1 MLLLLVRHAQ
11 AEEQS
16 ATKYPD
22 DTVRP
27 LVPKGK
33 KVQARLSKE
42 LRRRKL
48 IPDKVFSSPWKRA
61 WQTARILVEET
72 GLPKSA
78 RVACEALA
86 GAPDL
91 ASIAE
96 EVGAVEA
103 DATIALVGHE
113 PWMSELAA
121 LLLTGKGD
129 GVQVDYPKSGV
140 MGIEVE
146 SLNGEGGSG
155 TLRFFLTP

>member
-1 MLLLLVRHAQ
+1 MAYTKPEGLVLLLLVRHAQ

-86 GAPDL
+86 AAPDL
-91 ASIAE
+91 ARIAGG
-96 EVGAVEA
+96 VG
-103 DATIALVGHE
+103 
-113 PWMSELAA
+113 
-121 LLLTGKGD
+121 
-129 GVQVDYPKSGV
+129 
-140 MGIEVE
+140 
-146 SLNGEGGSG
+146 GGG
-155 TLRFFLTP
+155 AGRA

>member
-11 AEEQS
+11 AAEQS
-16 ATKYPD
+16 ATDYPD
-22 DTVRP
+22 DMLRP

-33 KVQARLSKE
+33 KAQARISKE

-48 IPDKVFSSPWKRA
+48 VPDKVFSSPWKRA
-61 WQTARILVEET
+61 WQTARILAEET

-86 GAPDL
+86 AVPDL
-91 ASIAE
+91 ARIAE
-96 EVGAVEA
+96 EVGELSP

-113 PWMSELAA
+113 PWMGELAS
-121 LLLTGKGD
+121 LLLTGRSD
-129 GVQVDYPKSGV
+129 GLHVDYPKSGV

-146 SLNGEGGSG
+146 ALNSEDGNG
-155 TLRFFLTP
+155 TLRLFLTP

>member
-48 IPDKVFSSPWKRA
+48 IPDKVFSSPWKR
-61 WQTARILVEET
+61 
-72 GLPKSA
+72 
-78 RVACEALA
+78 
-86 GAPDL
+86 
-91 ASIAE
+91 
-96 EVGAVEA
+96 
-103 DATIALVGHE
+103 
-113 PWMSELAA
+113 PWLAA
-121 LLLTGKGD
+121 LLLTGKAD
-129 GVQVDYPKSGV
+129 GLHVEYPKSGV

-146 SLNGEGGSG
+146 SLKGEGGSG